1 MVEGGRGEGVIE
13 GVRDGGMGVGVVIGA
28 VGLLLG
34 GKDSAH
40 RLREP
45 SLALHR
51 RPTPFPH
58 LRADRQTH
66 VTTISPELCE
76 TTHKPQLNVRLKKKL
91 KPNF

>member
-13 GVRDGGMGVGVVIGA
+13 GVRDGGVGVGVVVIGA

-40 RLREP
+40 GLREP
-45 SLALHR
+45 SLSLHC

-58 LRADRQTH
+58 LHADRQTH

-76 TTHKPQLNVRLKKKL
+76 TTYKPLLDST
-91 KPNF
+91 